1 MAFPTPQGLSSLTFS
16 PPPVDGSLMFPELVD
31 YNGTHSPDH
40 ALFRYEDPDGNDV
53 RTIYWS
59 EGVAAFHTAGRYF
72 KQYIHDDSAVVIGIL
87 ANSDTLTIYAT
98 IVSIMRLGYI
108 PFPISVRNS
117 APAVA
122 HLMKTTNAKYLIIS
136 GDPPV
141 QAIADLVCHQ
151 YDGDSITTIPMP
163 KFNDIY
169 SCDLKTH
176 EPLPPFKQPEWTQT
190 ALILHSSGT
199 TGFPSPISL
208 THEFLLQLMKTPYYG
223 EVDLCGEIF
232 SAQSWPM
239 YHTIGFWITSFS
251 VSTGAISAHFHQQ
264 QSATITAD
272 RYISSV
278 VKTNCTYV
286 FTVPSFLEQLVQDP
300 AAVQALK
307 ATTGVLFGGGP
318 LSKETGDNLARNG
331 IRLLSTI
338 GSTEAGCISV
348 LVPKFVSPEGWE
360 WMRLSRQMDIM
371 LVPTEEKDICGV
383 YVKKS
388 VTYAPAAFN
397 SEIDG
402 IEALDM
408 KDLVQLHPSNRRLWK
423 VYGRA
428 DEQITHSTGEKT
440 NPEPIEA
447 ALMSDRH
454 ISGVIM
460 FGRGKFQPGVL
471 VQPSPEHAF
480 DPKDTNRLAEYRSLI
495 WESVAQVNNKST
507 QHSRIYKE
515 MILVTNP
522 SKPFEFTAKGTLR
535 RGDTLKVYEMEIN
548 EIYNIVDA
556 VYSPAPDTTFPQ
568 NPTIEW
574 VTDIVR
580 DIVKGTFQQNV
591 GDDDDIFLLGG
602 DSLTATLIRN
612 SIIRLLQKVVPVGVI
627 RSLPSSF
634 VFDKPTVTALG
645 AFVYAVILGASTVGE
660 GIDQNTAL
668 GEELFPEIGP
678 DTLGQTIVK
687 LHEGQGEPPLIMI
700 PGAGGLAFEYMSYA
714 DKFRT
719 AVWTLQVTSETPLN
733 TLEGMA
739 AFYFQKIK
747 AERPLGPY
755 RFAAY
760 SQTSVLLIVLVKLFE
775 DNGDVVL
782 QAAMLDHFPAL
793 LVYSAN
799 LAGNP
804 DPRIPENME
813 AVFDKG
819 TGAITEMMSRDGNPG
834 PLLRSL
840 KKLNDAWHGKCDN
853 DIIRAVSQ
861 YFKSYL
867 TAVSVF
873 VYTLTTHKDGR
884 SSMEAMAQWLQ
895 TVKAPISV
903 IVALKGCL
911 GSLPE
916 EDKQEW
922 RDLGA
927 KGCLPNARVDF
938 VDGGHYEFLTDD
950 KVIRF
955 LQEGY

>member
-1 MAFPTPQGLSSLTFS
+1 MTFPTPQGHSSLTFS

-53 RTIYWS
+53 RTVYWS

-72 KQYIHDDSAVVIGIL
+72 KKYIHDDSVIVIGIL
-87 ANSDTLTIYAT
+87 ANADTLTFYAT
-98 IVSIMRLGYI
+98 IVGIMRLGYI
-108 PFPISVRNS
+108 PFPISVRNP

-122 HLMKTTNAKYLIIS
+122 HLMKSTNAKYLVIT
-136 GDPPV
+136 GDPSV
-141 QAIADLVCHQ
+141 QTIADLVCHQ
-151 YDGDSITTIPMP
+151 YDGNNITTIPMP
-163 KFNDIY
+163 TFSDIY

-176 EPLPPFKQPEWTQT
+176 EPLPPFKQPKWTQT
-190 ALILHSSGT
+190 ALIMHSSGT

-223 EVDLCGEIF
+223 EVDLCGEVF
-232 SAQSWPM
+232 SAQAWPM

-264 QSATITAD
+264 QSTTMSAD

-286 FTVPSFLEQLVQDP
+286 FTVPSFLEELVQDP
-300 AAVQALK
+300 TAVQALK

-338 GSTEAGCISV
+338 GSTEAGCVSV
-348 LVPKFVSPEGWE
+348 LVPKRVSPEGWE
-360 WMRLSRQMDIM
+360 WMRLSRQSDVI
-371 LVPTEEKDICGV
+371 LVPTEENDIFSLF
-383 YVKKS
+383 VKKS
-388 VTYAPAAFN
+388 ASYAPAAFN
-397 SEIDG
+397 AEIDG

-408 KDLVQLHPSNRRLWK
+408 KDLVQLHPSNPRLWK

-454 ISGVIM
+454 ITGAVM

-471 VQPSPEHAF
+471 IQPSPEYAF
-480 DPKDTNRLAEYRSLI
+480 DPKDTRRLAEYRSLI
-495 WESVAQVNNKST
+495 WESVAHVNQK
-507 QHSRIYKE
+507 

-535 RGDTLKVYEMEIN
+535 RGDTLKVYEIEID
-548 EIYNIVDA
+548 EIYNVVDA
-556 VYSPAPDTTFPQ
+556 VYSPVPDTTFLQ
-568 NPTIEW
+568 NPTLESVI
-574 VTDIVR
+574 DIVR
-580 DIVKGTFQQNV
+580 DIVKGTFEKNV
-591 GDDDDIFLLGG
+591 GDDDDIFVLGG

-612 SIIRLLQKVVPVGVI
+612 SIIRVLRKVLPVGII

-634 VFDKPTVTALG
+634 VFNNPTITKLG
-645 AFVYAVILGASTVGE
+645 AFVIEVILGSSTVP
-660 GIDQNTAL
+660 QNAAL

-678 DTLGQTIVK
+678 NTLGQTIVK
-687 LHEGQGEPPLIMI
+687 LREGQGEPPLIMI
-700 PGAGGLAFEYMSYA
+700 PGAGGLAFEYLCYA
-714 DKFRT
+714 DKFWT

-733 TLEGMA
+733 SLEEMA
-739 AFYFQKIK
+739 AFYFRKIK

-775 DNGDVVL
+775 DDGDVVL
-782 QAAMLDHFPAL
+782 QATMLDHFPAL

-799 LAGNP
+799 QAGNP
-804 DPRIPENME
+804 DPRIPENMDALFE
-813 AVFDKG
+813 KG
-819 TGAITEMMSRDGNPG
+819 TEAITEMMSRDGNPR

-853 DIIRAVSQ
+853 DIIRAVSL

-867 TAVSVF
+867 MAVSVF
-873 VYTLTTHKDGR
+873 IYTLTTRKDGR
-884 SSMEAMAQWLQ
+884 SSMEAMLRWLR

-903 IVALKGCL
+903 VVALKGCL

-916 EDKQEW
+916 GNKQEW
-922 RDLGA
+922 RDLGS
-927 KGCLPNARVDF
+927 KRCLPNARVDF

-950 KVIRF
+950 KVIQV
-955 LQEGY
+955 LQEGC